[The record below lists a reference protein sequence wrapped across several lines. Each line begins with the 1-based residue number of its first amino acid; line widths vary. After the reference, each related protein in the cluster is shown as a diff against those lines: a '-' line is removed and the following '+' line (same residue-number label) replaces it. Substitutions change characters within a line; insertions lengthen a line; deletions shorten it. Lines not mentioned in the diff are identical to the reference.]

1 MKIKRFQAL
10 TALFVV
16 ATIYLIISA
25 FFSVSNFKEPLT
37 TFFSFLAFPD
47 GTLAY
52 LQGDIYPEED
62 MEEVDSMLYAQSLL
76 FNPFYGNEDQTG
88 DISDGEEYEF
98 VLAPSPGVGLGEIV
112 AQSYAA
118 TSSYG
123 TTFELSTGGY
133 IKNLSPLTTSEVLEI
148 ASQPTAIDL
157 ALDGR
162 VEVLIIHS
170 HATESF
176 EVYDDTMYHS
186 PTSRTTDN
194 NLNITAVGERV
205 AAALEAA
212 GIGVIQDKTHFD
224 HPQYNG
230 SYDRSRV
237 VTEQYLEQYP
247 DIKIVLDIHRD
258 AIESDGI
265 RYKPV
270 AEIDGENAAQ
280 IMIISGVDNGGSVI
294 IPNYQENL
302 KFAAGVQAALEQNFP
317 GLTRPILFDHRFYN
331 QDLTTGSILVEVGG
345 HANNLS
351 EALYTGELLGEAL
364 VDYLLT
370 L

>member
-1 MKIKRFQAL
+1 MKNKKFHLLA
-10 TALFVV
+10 TAFSAASLF
-16 ATIYLIISA
+16 LIIST
-25 FFSVSNFKEPLT
+25 FLSLSNYKEPMT
-37 TFFSFLAFPD
+37 TIFSFLAFPD

-52 LQGDIYPEED
+52 LQGDIFPQQESEELN
-62 MEEVDSMLYAQSLL
+62 MLYAQSLL
-76 FNPFYGNEDQTG
+76 FNPFYDNEDYQQPTEG
-88 DISDGEEYEF
+88 LEYEF
-98 VLAPSPGVGLGEIV
+98 VLAPSPGDGLGEIV
-112 AQSYAA
+112 AQSYAVS
-118 TSSYG
+118 TSFG
-123 TTFELSTGGY
+123 NTFELLNGGY
-133 IKNLSPLTTSEVLEI
+133 IKNLSPLTTDEILQI

-157 ALDGR
+157 AQDGR

-186 PTSRTTDN
+186 PTSRTTEN
-194 NLNITAVGERV
+194 NLNITAVGEKV
-205 AAALEAA
+205 VEALEAV
-212 GIGVIQDKTHFD
+212 GIGVIHDKTHFD

-237 VTEQYLEQYP
+237 VTEQYLMQYP
-247 DIKIVLDIHRD
+247 DIQIVLDIHRD

-270 AEIDGENAAQ
+270 AEIDGKDAAQ
-280 IMIISGVDNGGSVI
+280 IMIISGVDNGDSVI

-302 KFAAGVQAALEQNFP
+302 KFAAGVQAELEENFP

-345 HANNLS
+345 HANNLE

-364 VDYLLT
+364 AEYLLA

>member
-1 MKIKRFQAL
+1 MKNKRFRLL
-10 TALFVV
+10 TAVFSAASLS
-16 ATIYLIISA
+16 LIISA
-25 FFSVSNFKEPLT
+25 FLSVSNYREPMT
-37 TFFSFLAFPD
+37 TIFSFLAFPD

-52 LQGDIYPEED
+52 LKGDIFPEEET
-62 MEEVDSMLYAQSLL
+62 EELNMLYAQSLL
-76 FNPFYGNEDQTG
+76 FNPFYGNEEAEELP
-88 DISDGEEYEF
+88 SDGEYEF

-112 AQSYAA
+112 SQSYAVSA
-118 TSSYG
+118 SFG
-123 TTFELSTGGY
+123 NTFELSNGGY
-133 IKNLSPLTTSEVLEI
+133 IKNLSPLATSEVLQI

-194 NLNITAVGERV
+194 NLNITAVGEQV
-205 AAALEAA
+205 VKLLEAA
-212 GIGVIQDKTHFD
+212 GIGVIHDKTHFD

-230 SYDRSRV
+230 SYERSRL
-237 VTEQYLEQYP
+237 VTQQYLEKYP

-270 AEIDGENAAQ
+270 AEINGKDAAQ
-280 IMIISGVDNGGSVI
+280 IMIISGVDNGSSVI
-294 IPNYQENL
+294 IPDYQENL
-302 KFAAGVQAALEQNFP
+302 KFAAGVQAELEENFA

-331 QDLTTGSILVEVGG
+331 QDLTTGSILIEVGG
-345 HANNLS
+345 HANNLE

-364 VDYLLT
+364 AEYLTAL
-370 L
+370 